1 MLKELYTTL
10 SVMKDVSGNNIDVN
24 ETIKIARDADGKS
37 SCGAFREYPEFH
49 IADLIVK
56 LESDILNK
64 TAKKNGT
71 AARLK
76 ACKKILANVKKQSRE
91 SYYKPYIKDG
101 YQHFCDGIT
110 LICLKDKLDMENG
123 NEFDCLNNI
132 DMSKMPTSDAFKD
145 VSIPDKKNLEMEY
158 KKYKALK
165 IHPIVFQIC
174 GKIFDAEKFINL
186 LNCVEPDKIGV
197 SEKALNNVG
206 MFRVEDNNEN
216 IGFLCGVKNIN
227 IPDNDIIKVENGKI
241 IEK

>member
-1 MLKELYTTL
+1 
-10 SVMKDVSGNNIDVN
+10 MKDVSGNNIDVN

-37 SCGAFREYPEFH
+37 SCGAFRDYPEFH

-56 LESDILNK
+56 LESDILNE

-76 ACKKILANVKKQSRE
+76 ACKKILANVKKQSKE

-123 NEFDCLNNI
+123 NEYDCLKNI
-132 DMSKMPTSDAFKD
+132 DISRMPTSDHCKN
-145 VSIPDKKNLEMEY
+145 VSIPDKKLLEMEY
-158 KKYKALK
+158 KKYKTLK
-165 IHPIVFQIC
+165 IKPIAFRIY

-186 LNCVEPDKIGV
+186 LNCVKPDKVGV
-197 SEKALNNVG
+197 ADKALNNAG
-206 MFRVEDNNEN
+206 MVRVEDNNGN
-216 IGFLCGVKNIN
+216 IGFLCGIKYHNM
-227 IPDNDIIKVENGKI
+227 PDNNIIKIEDGKI